1 MRSFAQILEDEKKN
15 RNILE
20 IYLKNKPNEDPDS
33 PKPRSLTF
41 DDLGELIFDVLKID
55 PKDCVS
61 FDYNTGR
68 YDTRQ
73 IKFKAGVSIDMYV
86 TKEPITF
93 KDHMITTKKQLHN
106 ITRVTFR
113 NVPLNVPDEE
123 IIELCNCYGKPV
135 NNQVF
140 YELLSNS
147 KNKGHTGST
156 RYVDME
162 FTQGM
167 VMQNYYWMEGPMHG
181 DQGRRVLV
189 LHNGQQSQCS
199 NCLRTGPTGCPAQGN
214 GKLCIEM
221 KTPRAKMIQYMNS
234 LKIKVGYSSM
244 KTKFLELHARNFPS
258 LQGSDNITA
267 NMEESEDIENLF
279 PSNPIEEKDKEIAK
293 LKKEVSNLAEVPTE
307 LAALKET
314 LTKVSAQLK
323 IAKQDVQISRK
334 KLEFAQKA
342 TEEKLIEDITNPE
355 GYRAD
360 NIMIGVYSATLD
372 EDQFNFDETQQ
383 DTVNRKSRKD
393 LFLSMQKKLD
403 LDNPKHSERF
413 SEVKNLILE
422 KVKTTKNS
430 RLRSRSISSQGS
442 AKRYRSKEECGNER
456 SSTRPKTT
464 NIPIKQS

>member
-1 MRSFAQILEDEKKN
+1 
-15 RNILE
+15 
-20 IYLKNKPNEDPDS
+20 
-33 PKPRSLTF
+33 
-41 DDLGELIFDVLKID
+41 
-55 PKDCVS
+55 
-61 FDYNTGR
+61 
-68 YDTRQ
+68 
-73 IKFKAGVSIDMYV
+73 
-86 TKEPITF
+86 
-93 KDHMITTKKQLHN
+93 
-106 ITRVTFR
+106 
-113 NVPLNVPDEE
+113 
-123 IIELCNCYGKPV
+123 
-135 NNQVF
+135 
-140 YELLSNS
+140 
-147 KNKGHTGST
+147 
-156 RYVDME
+156 
-162 FTQGM
+162 
-167 VMQNYYWMEGPMHG
+167 
-181 DQGRRVLV
+181 
-189 LHNGQQSQCS
+189 
-199 NCLRTGPTGCPAQGN
+199 
-214 GKLCIEM
+214 
-221 KTPRAKMIQYMNS
+221 MIQYMNS